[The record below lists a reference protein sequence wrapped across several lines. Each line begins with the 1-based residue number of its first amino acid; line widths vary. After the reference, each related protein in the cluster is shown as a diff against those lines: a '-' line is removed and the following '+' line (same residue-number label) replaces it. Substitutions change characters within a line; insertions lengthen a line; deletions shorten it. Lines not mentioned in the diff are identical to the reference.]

1 MQQQLKAADAH
12 FEKVNLSVVGPVKES
27 SHIFSR
33 LKDDEAL

>member
-12 FEKVNLSVVGPVKES
+12 FEKVNLWVEPVKES